1 MPRYK
6 LVNGER
12 IQLTAE
18 EEAQR
23 DQEESD
29 WEASAFDRA
38 IADLRQRRNALLSS
52 TDFYGLSDVTMSD
65 EMKQYRK
72 DLRDITEGLT
82 TEEQAWENGAFD
94 RAIADLRLRR
104 NALLSATDFYALS
117 DVTMSDEMKQYRQDL
132 RDITEGL
139 TTEEQVKAVEF
150 PTKP

>member
-23 DQEESD
+23 DQEEAE
-29 WEASAFDRA
+29 WEAGKFDRA
-38 IADLRQRRNALLSS
+38 IASLRQDRNNKLA
-52 TDFYGLSDVTMSD
+52 
-65 EMKQYRK
+65 E
-72 DLRDITEGLT
+72 
-82 TEEQAWENGAFD
+82 
-94 RAIADLRLRR
+94 
-104 NALLSATDFYALS
+104 TDFYALS
-117 DVTMSDEMKQYRQDL
+117 DVTMSDEMKDYRQQL

-150 PTKP
+150 PAKP

>member
-6 LVNGER
+6 LVNGEQ

-23 DQEESD
+23 DQEEAD

-38 IADLRQRRNALLSS
+38 IANLRQ
-52 TDFYGLSDVTMSD
+52 
-65 EMKQYRK
+65 
-72 DLRDITEGLT
+72 
-82 TEEQAWENGAFD
+82 
-94 RAIADLRLRR
+94 RR

-117 DVTMSDEMKQYRQDL
+117 DVTMSDEMKTYRQDL
-132 RDITEGL
+132 RDLTNGL
-139 TTEEQVKAVEF
+139 STVEDVNAVVF

>member
-23 DQEESD
+23 DQEEAD
-29 WEASAFDRA
+29 WEA
-38 IADLRQRRNALLSS
+38 
-52 TDFYGLSDVTMSD
+52 
-65 EMKQYRK
+65 
-72 DLRDITEGLT
+72 
-82 TEEQAWENGAFD
+82 GAFD
-94 RAIADLRLRR
+94 RAIDQLRR
-104 NALLSATDFYALS
+104 DRNRKLAETDFYALS
-117 DVTMSDEMKQYRQDL
+117 DVTMSEDMTTYRQNL

-139 TTEEQVKAVEF
+139 KTVEEVEAVEF